1 MSEEQKKEKAITEDD
16 EETFEDTLES
26 VEEEL
31 KASDDSDDSSD
42 DSDEE
47 TEEDIPEVEDARK
60 AEEVGWAKEITID
73 VEAWKPKTEIGEKV
87 KSGEITDIHDVLVKG
102 HRVLEPEIV
111 DILLP
116 GVETDLLLIGQAKGK
131 FGGGQRRVFKQ
142 CQKKTREGNKPSFAT
157 IAVVGNKNGFVG
169 LGYGKARET
178 VPAREK
184 ALRDAKRNLI
194 VIKRGSGSW
203 EGAGEYPNS
212 VPFKVSGKCGS
223 VIVELMPAPD
233 GTGLCIEEECAKMLR
248 LAGIKDVWSRTRG
261 QSKTKINQTK
271 ACFEALKMLSK
282 TKVKADDAEKFNI
295 VTGRVLD

>member
-1 MSEEQKKEKAITEDD
+1 MSEEQKKEKMVTEED

-31 KASDDSDDSSD
+31 GVSDDDSSE
-42 DSDEE
+42 SSEE

-60 AEEVGWAKEITID
+60 PEELSWAKEITID
-73 VEAWKPKTEIGEKV
+73 VESWSPKTDIGKRV
-87 KSGEITDIHDVLVKG
+87 KSGEISDLHQVLSEG
-102 HRVLEPEIV
+102 NRILEPEIV
-111 DILLP
+111 DILIP
-116 GVETDLLLIGQAKGK
+116 GVESDLLLIGQAKGK

-184 ALRDAKRNLI
+184 AIRDAKRNLI
-194 VIKRGSGSW
+194 MIKRGSGSW
-203 EGAGEYPNS
+203 EDAGEFPNS
-212 VPFKVSGKCGS
+212 IPFKVSGKCGS
-223 VIVELMPAPD
+223 VVVELIPAPD
-233 GTGLCIEEECAKMLR
+233 GTGLCIEEECAKILR

-271 ACFEALKMLSK
+271 ACFEALKMLSR
-282 TKVKADDAEKFNI
+282 TKVRAEDAERFNI
-295 VTGRVLD
+295 VAGKVND